1 MNDETEWSEAEIT
14 FINPIQFQD
23 KSLNKV
29 IEKTLDN
36 TVDEV
41 VNEAVNQVAEKKV
54 NEQAD
59 DVNFVFFKQKTNK
72 DLTCTCLKTI
82 Q

>member
-29 IEKTLDN
+29 IEKTL
-36 TVDEV
+36 DEV

-82 Q
+82 H